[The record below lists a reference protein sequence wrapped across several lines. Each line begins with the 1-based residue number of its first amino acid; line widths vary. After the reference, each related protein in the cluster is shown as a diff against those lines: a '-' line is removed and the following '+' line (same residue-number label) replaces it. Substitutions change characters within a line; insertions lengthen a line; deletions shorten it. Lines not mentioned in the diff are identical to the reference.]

1 MRMIKKIG
9 IIIVVLTTSLSYA
22 QQSGSPSPYSFY
34 GIGTQQFRGTS
45 ENRAMGG
52 LSVYSDSLHFN
63 LRNPASLGKVRF
75 VTFTVGGAHDEV
87 NLEDANNTGNSSNS
101 SLNYIALRFPVA
113 KNIGVSFGL
122 IPFTSVGYQL
132 DQSTDLVLDRFSGS
146 GGLNRV
152 FLSAGFQPIK
162 GLTIGASGEFNFGNI
177 QNEALQSL
185 QGIELGTQE
194 NNRSNLFGFTA
205 NLGAQ
210 YETPINEKLR
220 FYSSASYIPNSQI
233 NSENSR
239 TVSSV
244 EFNNLTFTAPV
255 DTQEILVP
263 DSDFD
268 FPSALTLGIGVGQ
281 KDKWFFGGEFTN
293 QTNSSFT
300 NRSFTLDNAS
310 FEDATQV
317 RLGGFYIPDHTSIS
331 SYFKKITYRAGVRF
345 EETGLIISNESIDE
359 FGISFGVGLP
369 AGRILS
375 NINIG
380 FEYTQ
385 RGTTNAN
392 LVQENIFNFNISA
405 SLNDIWFIKS
415 KFN

>member
-1 MRMIKKIG
+1 MIKKIG

-34 GIGTQQFRGTS
+34 GIGTQQFRGTT

-52 LSVYSDSLHFN
+52 LSVFSDSLHFN
-63 LRNPASLGKVRF
+63 LRNPASLAKTRF
-75 VTFTVGGAHDEV
+75 VTFTVGGSQDEV
-87 NLEDANNTGNSSNS
+87 RLEDNNNSSNGSNS
-101 SLNYIALRFPVA
+101 SLDYIALRFPVA

-122 IPFTSVGYQL
+122 IPVTSVGYQL
-132 DQSTDLVLDRFSGS
+132 DQSTDDVLDQFTGT

-152 FLSAGFQPIK
+152 FVSAGFKPIK
-162 GLTIGASGEFNFGNI
+162 GLSVGVSGEYNFGNI
-177 QNEALQSL
+177 QNETFQSL
-185 QGIELGTQE
+185 EGVELGIRE
-194 NNRSNLFGFTA
+194 GNRSNLFGFTF

-210 YETPINEKLR
+210 YEFDISNSLK
-220 FYSSASYIPNSQI
+220 FHSSVSYIPNTTI

-239 TVSSV
+239 EIASLQ
-244 EFNNLTFTAPV
+244 FNDLVIAEIDLV
-255 DTQEILVP
+255 DIIVP

-268 FPSALTLGIGVGQ
+268 FPSALTLGVGVGQ
-281 KDKWFFGGEFTN
+281 KDKWFFGGEYTN
-293 QTNSSFT
+293 QANSSFT

-345 EETGLIISNESIDE
+345 EETGLVISNESIDE

-405 SLNDIWFIKS
+405 SLNDIWFLKS

>member
-1 MRMIKKIG
+1 MQMIKKIV
-9 IIIVVLTTSLSYA
+9 IIVVVLVTSLGSA
-22 QQSGSPSPYSFY
+22 QQNGSPSPYSFY

-52 LSVYSDSLHFN
+52 ISTYSDSLHFN
-63 LRNPASLGKVRF
+63 LRNPASLAKTRF
-75 VTFTVGGAHDEV
+75 VTFTTGGSQEEV
-87 NLEDANNTGNSSNS
+87 QLEDNTNTSNGSNS
-101 SLNYIALRFPVA
+101 SLDYIALRFPVL
-113 KNIGVSFGL
+113 KKLGVSFGL
-122 IPFTSVGYQL
+122 IPVTSVGYRL
-132 DQSTDLVLDRFSGS
+132 DQSTDEVLNTFSGS

-152 FLSAGFQPIK
+152 FLSAGYEPIK
-162 GLTIGASGEFNFGNI
+162 GLSVGASGEFNFGNI
-177 QNEALQSL
+177 QNETLQSIP
-185 QGIELGTQE
+185 GVELGTQE

-210 YETPINEKLR
+210 YETPLNEKLR
-220 FYSSASYIPNSQI
+220 LYSSVSYIPNSQI

-244 EFNNLTFTAPV
+244 EFNNLTGVFPI
-255 DTQEILVP
+255 DTQEVEVATT
-263 DSDFD
+263 DFN
-268 FPSALTLGIGVGQ
+268 FPSAITLGVGIGQ
-281 KDKWFFGGEFTN
+281 KDKWFFGGEYTN
-293 QTNSSFT
+293 QRNSSFT

-310 FEDATQV
+310 FEDASQI
-317 RLGGFYIPDHTSIS
+317 RFGGFFIPEHTSIS
-331 SYFKKITYRAGVRF
+331 NYFKKVTYRAGVRF

-380 FEYTQ
+380 LEYIQ
-385 RGTTNAN
+385 RGTTDAN

-405 SLNDIWFIKS
+405 SLNDIWFLKS